1 MKRLII
7 IGILLLSGVAAMA
20 YEEPEYELLRASD
33 EYEIR
38 RYAPYIV
45 AEVDVS
51 GSFRSAGNKAFR
63 ILAGYIF
70 GDNQPQA
77 KMNMTVPVESKAI
90 GENGASIGPVES
102 KAIGENGASIGPE
115 ESKAIGENEASTGTV
130 ESVDKGQKMNMT
142 VPVESRAAENGD
154 ETTYT
159 YAFVMERAYTMETLP
174 KPDDERVR
182 LVLRPAKVMA
192 VRPWTG
198 SARESR
204 YEKEK
209 AALLGALESDA
220 VTVVGTPAFARFN
233 GPFTPWFMKRNEI
246 HVEIEYVE

>member
-1 MKRLII
+1 MEADMTRLLT

-20 YEEPEYELLRASD
+20 YEEPEYELVRSTD
-33 EYEIR
+33 DYEIR

-51 GSFRSAGNKAFR
+51 GSFRSAGNRAFR

-77 KMNMTVPVESKAI
+77 KMNMTVPVES
-90 GENGASIGPVES
+90 
-102 KAIGENGASIGPE
+102 
-115 ESKAIGENEASTGTV
+115 
-130 ESVDKGQKMNMT
+130 VDKGQKMNMT
-142 VPVESRAAENGD
+142 VPVESRAADDDGT
-154 ETTYT
+154 TTYT

-182 LVLRPAKVMA
+182 LVERPSKVMA
-192 VRPWTG
+192 VRPWSG
-198 SARESR
+198 SARDSR

-209 AALLGALESDA
+209 AALLAALETDGLTIKG
-220 VTVVGTPAFARFN
+220 VPAFARFN

-246 HVEIEYVE
+246 LVEIDDNP